1 MYKRISILVLLFLL
15 AATVSAQKWQP
26 GHFTDIK
33 GNRQNGLIRVNPSGK
48 APIKDEG
55 FIEFKDDN
63 KAEPFKLS
71 ASDIRSFVAGRDS
84 FVVAHAP
91 QNEAWSKNELDFV
104 KVVLDEPLKLYAAHV
119 ASGNHNGIGFA
130 PSISTGIGSGGY
142 GGGAFGGLGGGISIP
157 IGGRGG
163 EKNTWYFGEN
173 TAEMKRLTNENFED
187 IMTDIIG
194 DYPDLVDKIHS
205 KIYVLSNIDK
215 LITYFTQLQAAE
227 SLKRKTQSD

>member
-1 MYKRISILVLLFLL
+1 MHKQIFISVFLFLL
-15 AATVSAQKWQP
+15 NATASAQKWQP
-26 GHFTDIK
+26 GRFTDVK
-33 GNRQNGLIRVNPSGK
+33 GNRQSGFIRVNPSGK

-55 FIEFKDDN
+55 FIEFKENN

-71 ASDIRSFVAGRDS
+71 ASDLKNCVAGKDS

-91 QNEAWSKNELDFV
+91 QNETWSKNELDFV

-119 ASGNHNGIGFA
+119 AGGNHNGVGFT

-163 EKNTWYFGEN
+163 EKTTWYFGEN
-173 TAEMKRLTNENFED
+173 TAEMERLTNENFED
-187 IMTDIIG
+187 IMTDIMG

-215 LITYFTQLQAAE
+215 LIASFRQLEEVEIA
-227 SLKRKTQSD
+227 KRKTQSH